1 MKRLMK
7 TLTAG
12 AVIAA
17 SLLGAATPSALA
29 DTSSLHLGCFV
40 DSPALDVVTSGSCAA
55 RHAASQ
61 YTVYF
66 EVLGRSG
73 TGYTFNWRSAGLQIT
88 PTAGCTSSS
97 PICMATVHPGGDTT
111 LTTSVVVTEI
121 ATGASKTVTAH
132 ADFFSVCGRF
142 FC

>member
-1 MKRLMK
+1 MKRLTK
-7 TLTAG
+7 TLATG

-17 SLLGAATPSALA
+17 SVFGAATPSALA
-29 DTSSLHLGCFV
+29 DTSALHLGCFV
-40 DSPALDVVTSGSCAA
+40 DSPALDVVTSGRCAA

-66 EVLGRSG
+66 EVLDRSA
-73 TGYTFNWRSAGLQIT
+73 TGYTFNWRSTGLPIV

-97 PICMATVHPGGDTT
+97 PICMGTVRPAGDSS
-111 LTTSVVVTEI
+111 LTTTVVVTEI
-121 ATGASKTVTAH
+121 ATGESKTVTAR